1 MSSTTSTA
9 PSSSPSNQ
17 PVPTNDG
24 RTNIVGIVLGIAGLF
39 IVGVIV
45 YTTWR
50 LKRRRSA
57 NSVGH
62 PFSDGPKQGTTID
75 RAHPAARI
83 TPFGSPDGETPR
95 FSACLFLSYFYH

>member
-9 PSSSPSNQ
+9 PSSSPSSNQ
-17 PVPTNDG
+17 PTPTNDG
-24 RTNIVGIVLGIAGLF
+24 RTNIVGIVLGIAGVF

-57 NSVGH
+57 NPQS
-62 PFSDGPKQGTTID
+62 SDAPEHGTILD

-95 FSACLFLSYFYH
+95 YSACLCLSYFYH